1 MPMLTYTTISSH
13 FGPVTIA
20 WESALNALPPVRR
33 IYLPTDPLP
42 PAASPVPPA
51 LGTLQP
57 PIPVADLIDRLSRYL
72 QGEPLGFDLAPLDLS
87 ICGAFQ
93 QRVLR
98 AEFAIPRGEVT
109 TYGLL
114 AAHIGA
120 PRAARA
126 VGSALGRNPF
136 PVVIPCHRAVRAN
149 GTLGGFRGGLPMK
162 RALLEM
168 EGLTLAPNGA
178 IRVPRFWYDP
188 RRPQPA
194 TRNS

>member
-1 MPMLTYTTISSH
+1 MLTYTTIPSR
-13 FGPVTIA
+13 FGALTVA
-20 WESALNALPPVRR
+20 WESPPGSRPPVRR
-33 IYLPTDPLP
+33 IYLPTDALPAEASAP
-42 PAASPVPPA
+42 PAPGSPTEPPA
-51 LGTLQP
+51 L
-57 PIPVADLIDRLSRYL
+57 VADLIDCLRRYL
-72 QGEPLGFDLAPLDLS
+72 EGEPLTFDLTPLDLS

-126 VGSALGRNPF
+126 AGSALGRNPF
-136 PVVIPCHRAVRAN
+136 PVVIPCHRAVHVD

-168 EGLTLAPNGA
+168 EGLTFAPNGA
-178 IRVPRFWYDP
+178 VRVSEFWYAP
-188 RRPQPA
+188 SR
-194 TRNS
+194 

>member
-1 MPMLTYTTISSH
+1 MLTHTTVPSP
-13 FGPVTIA
+13 FGSLTVS
-20 WESALNALPPVRR
+20 WESDPGDLPPARR

-42 PAASPVPPA
+42 PAASVPSA
-51 LGTLQP
+51 LGASRP
-57 PIPVADLIDRLSRYL
+57 PIPVADLIDRLRRYL
-72 QGEPLGFDLAPLDLS
+72 QGEPLTFDLALLDLS

-93 QRVLR
+93 QRVLH

-136 PVVIPCHRAVRAN
+136 PVIIPCHRAVRAD
-149 GTLGGFRGGLPMK
+149 GTLGGFRGGLAMK

-168 EGLTLAPNGA
+168 EGVALAPDGA
-178 IRVPRFWYDP
+178 VQARRFWYGLG
-188 RRPQPA
+188 QP
-194 TRNS
+194 